1 MIYYDLVQSK
11 ISHTVPLFISLNLE
25 QKEKMKNIIS
35 KEIQQVIEN
44 GDYQYIKNISLWI
57 LRFYVDE
64 NNVPEHLQSMY
75 VKEKKE
81 KHRKS

>member
-1 MIYYDLVQSK
+1 
-11 ISHTVPLFISLNLE
+11 
-25 QKEKMKNIIS
+25 MKNIIS